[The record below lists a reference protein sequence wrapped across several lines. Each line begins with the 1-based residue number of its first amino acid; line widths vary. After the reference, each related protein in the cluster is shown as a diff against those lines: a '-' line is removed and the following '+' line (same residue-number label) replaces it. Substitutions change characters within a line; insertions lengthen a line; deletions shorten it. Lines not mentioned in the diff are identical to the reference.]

1 MSSIQFRPRAVRT
14 VLWLGCL
21 AVALVGARPIAAQ
34 DSTKTAIDSVR
45 RVILDS
51 IRTADSARAARSAP
65 PVDST
70 LLKACSYGKGGGSA
84 PSILGVLFQKR
95 STDEQ
100 RKAAAASVGGT
111 LIPLGG
117 REAFVRVKEGGMSV
131 RDASGRLIGVS
142 AVAAV
147 SEVPC
152 PAPSPG

>member
-1 MSSIQFRPRAVRT
+1 MLSIQFHPRAVRT

-21 AVALVGARPIAAQ
+21 AAAMLGTRPIAAQ
-34 DSTKTAIDSVR
+34 DSTKSTIDSVR

-51 IRTADSARAARSAP
+51 IRSADSARAARSAP

-70 LLKACSYGKGGGSA
+70 LIKACSYGKGGGSA
-84 PSILGVLFQKR
+84 PGLLGVLFQKR

-100 RKAAAASVGGT
+100 RKAAAATVGGT

-117 REAFVRVKEGGMSV
+117 REAFIRVKERGMSV
-131 RDASGRLIGVS
+131 RDASAKLIGVA

-152 PAPSPG
+152 PG

>member
-1 MSSIQFRPRAVRT
+1 MSPFHPHTRAVRT
-14 VLWLGCL
+14 VLRLGCL
-21 AVALVGARPIAAQ
+21 ALALLGARPMAAQ
-34 DSTKTAIDSVR
+34 DSTKKTTIDSVR

-51 IRTADSARAARSAP
+51 VRAADSARAARSAA

-84 PSILGVLFQKR
+84 PGLLGVLFQKR

-117 REAFVRVKEGGMSV
+117 REAFVRVKEGGMSL
-131 RDASGRLIGVS
+131 RNASDKLIG
-142 AVAAV
+142 AVGVAGV

-152 PAPSPG
+152 PS